1 YRSALPNGPNEPL
14 PPAPPLNNGLFG
26 DVIGD
31 EHELWKDYFLSRGDG
46 HDVPYVLLR
55 KTPASVGN
63 TRQLGSPNW
72 RETDLEPFEKNLY
85 REHFRTAWRSPV
97 EVREYREKN
106 GITIVSGR
114 GVPKPLLYT
123 YEANFPASL
132 VEALEA
138 NHSATSPTTAQAQC
152 WPIALKGRDLLAVL
166 GVGAEGK
173 TLAYILPAITHVL
186 HQPRKK
192 HHPGFRALVLAPTPE
207 EAREIQRAVSKLE
220 TYTGVRA
227 TCVCSGEP
235 KDRQLR
241 NLRRGFEICV
251 ATPGRLHTL
260 LKEDMLDTSRCTYL
274 VLDDADRMVDMGF
287 ELQLMSIARYV
298 RPDRQTMMWMSG
310 RPTRLYRLVDA
321 LLRDYVEI
329 HIGMCQASPD
339 QSVQHVVHVTA
350 ECDKEASLLALIE
363 DILGGQKDAV
373 GAKVIVFAET
383 KKRVDGLVSNLRL
396 RDWPVV
402 GVHGGTSD
410 RVRDWALAAFRLGK
424 TPILVATD
432 VATKQL
438 LSDDVRFVVN
448 YDNPSSAEAYSMRI
462 SHASHSRGRDS
473 SVAYTFLHPDDSR
486 GARQM
491 IAILRAAK
499 TKVPEE
505 LYAIGKA
512 TKQKRRE
519 RVSDE

>member
-1 YRSALPNGPNEPL
+1 
-14 PPAPPLNNGLFG
+14 
-26 DVIGD
+26 
-31 EHELWKDYFLSRGDG
+31 
-46 HDVPYVLLR
+46 
-55 KTPASVGN
+55 
-63 TRQLGSPNW
+63 
-72 RETDLEPFEKNLY
+72 
-85 REHFRTAWRSPV
+85 
-97 EVREYREKN
+97 
-106 GITIVSGR
+106 
-114 GVPKPLLYT
+114 
-123 YEANFPASL
+123 
-132 VEALEA
+132 
-138 NHSATSPTTAQAQC
+138 
-152 WPIALKGRDLLAVL
+152 
-166 GVGAEGK
+166 
-173 TLAYILPAITHVL
+173 
-186 HQPRKK
+186 
-192 HHPGFRALVLAPTPE
+192 
-207 EAREIQRAVSKLE
+207 
-220 TYTGVRA
+220 
-227 TCVCSGEP
+227 
-235 KDRQLR
+235 
-241 NLRRGFEICV
+241 
-251 ATPGRLHTL
+251 
-260 LKEDMLDTSRCTYL
+260 
-274 VLDDADRMVDMGF
+274 MVDMGF

-321 LLRDYVEI
+321 LLQDYVEI
-329 HIGMCQASPD
+329 HIGLCQASLD
-339 QSVQHVVHVTA
+339 QNVQHVVHVTA
-350 ECDKEASLLALIE
+350 ERDKEARLAGLIE

-432 VATKQL
+432 VATKLL
-438 LSDDVRFVVN
+438 LSDDVCFVVN

-473 SVAYTFLHPDDSR
+473 SVAYTFLLPDDSR

-499 TKVPEE
+499 TKVHDE

-512 TKQKRRE
+512 TEQKRRG